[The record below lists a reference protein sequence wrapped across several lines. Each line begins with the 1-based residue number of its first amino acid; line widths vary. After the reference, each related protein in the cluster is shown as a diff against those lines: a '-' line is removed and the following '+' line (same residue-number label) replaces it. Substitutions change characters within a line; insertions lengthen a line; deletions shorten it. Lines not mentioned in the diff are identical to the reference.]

1 MVVYNLKEAETC
13 PNFRTNLFPPPW
25 RRLGKSIGP
34 SSANYSKW
42 MTAIRWKSCDGGVVP
57 LLDIRLLLRILYRAS
72 QNKRTDVG
80 RTLVRT
86 SENLVTCDSY
96 LFLNGS
102 ADGRAVWPGSVEQE
116 PDLS

>member
-1 MVVYNLKEAETC
+1 
-13 PNFRTNLFPPPW
+13 
-25 RRLGKSIGP
+25 
-34 SSANYSKW
+34 

-57 LLDIRLLLRILYRAS
+57 LLDIRLLLRLLYRAS

-86 SENLVTCDSY
+86 IENLVTCQLVTLY